1 MSHPKLTNILTSIV
15 SPNVKTMQS
24 MFFVKAPGKPGQAWH
39 QDEIFIPTRDKS
51 LVGAWIA
58 LDDATIDNGCLF
70 IHPGSHKEG
79 ILHPMKPHTESVHI
93 YYPYHQRVVVCVV
106 FCSTASLAADH

>member
-79 ILHPMKPHTESVHI
+79 ILHPMKPHTE
-93 YYPYHQRVVVCVV
+93 
-106 FCSTASLAADH
+106 

>member
-58 LDDATIDNGCLF
+58 LDEMQRLTMDVCSFIQVAT
-70 IHPGSHKEG
+70 K
-79 ILHPMKPHTESVHI
+79 K
-93 YYPYHQRVVVCVV
+93 V
-106 FCSTASLAADH
+106 FFTQ